1 MTIVSKYIAL
11 KNYIPIGLPAEE
23 NFEIK
28 SAIKAKLAL
37 GGPR

>member
-11 KNYIPIGLPAEE
+11 KNYVPIGLPAEE

-28 SAIKAKLAL
+28 SKEINLDNEKNI
-37 GGPR
+37 